1 MATVAR
7 VTQASV
13 APQPLPNVRG
23 PSEMTGNETAGLVR
37 GLESAAG
44 VVGQIAQQAQEK
56 ADTVGVLEARRK
68 LGDWERS
75 WFSADNPNGVY
86 ARKGKE
92 ALGVIDD
99 VAPDFETVQGEI
111 LQTLRSPKARDAF
124 LSYAGQTRES
134 MLNRIN
140 SYAVD
145 ENNRYVAE
153 EFKASLTN
161 SADRA
166 AEAAL
171 DGRFEDQAREAE
183 FGLQTLRSMQKINGE
198 SEDVYKMR
206 EQAFLTTVHST
217 AVNGLLAK
225 GDINA
230 ASTYF
235 DDNADMISPEAA
247 GQLMA
252 RMKPLQDEA
261 AAEAFVNGF
270 ESGGDA
276 ATLGGDLT
284 IDMIWSSQI
293 QQESGNRQVDANGVP
308 ITSSAGAIG
317 VAQIMPDTGPIAA
330 KYAGVAWDPVRFKTD
345 KDYNMRLGR
354 AYMEAQV
361 STFGSVQLGLAAYN
375 AGPGAVAGWTKPKGV
390 VTVVGKRRYTG
401 LGDPR
406 KGEISIDEFI
416 AKIPYTET
424 REYVQKITAKA
435 GRGSAAPAGAT
446 RSSAGPMQTLD
457 PKATLEDKLRAA
469 QGITDLGR
477 KRAIEQKIRDRHNL
491 AKQAENE
498 REAAVLEDVN
508 SKVWAAPVGMP
519 LEKIPGVTPD
529 QIAFITQKGH
539 RDNYERIISDRIQG
553 TLPKTDAVLFE
564 TLRRQSVEDPDG
576 FSKQR
581 NLILANS
588 HKFAADDY
596 EMLLG
601 RVDAINNPKKAGE
614 RADWATDEQRLANIN
629 RDLGI
634 KEGPAGKDERAAVS
648 RAYMDAERAFIQ
660 SNDGRKPT
668 PEQRDAMALKVRQN
682 LAEARANG
690 VNIATRDARAAEFD
704 GAVDMETKRKAAA
717 RLRARNGREP
727 TDAEV
732 LRYIADTVANRT
744 QK

>member
-1 MATVAR
+1 MAQVAR
-7 VTQASV
+7 VTGPSV

-37 GLESAAG
+37 GLEAVSG
-44 VVGQIAQQAQEK
+44 VVGRIAEQAQEK

-99 VAPDFETVQGEI
+99 VAPNFETVQGEI

-171 DGRFEDQAREAE
+171 DGRYEDQAREAE

-235 DDNADMISPEAA
+235 DDNADMIGPEAA

-261 AAEAFVNGF
+261 AALDFVNGV
-270 ESGGDA
+270 ESG
-276 ATLGGDLT
+276 ATAESMGANLT
-284 IDMIWSSQI
+284 TDMVWNAQI
-293 QQESGNRQVDANGVP
+293 YQESEGKQFGP
-308 ITSSAGAIG
+308 SGQPLTSSAGAIG
-317 VAQIMPDTGPIAA
+317 VAQVMPATGPIAA
-330 KYAGVAWDPVRFKTD
+330 KYAGIPWDPVKFKTD

-354 AYMEAQV
+354 AYMDAQV

-375 AGPGAVAGWTKPKGV
+375 AGPGAVQKWLRK
-390 VTVVGKRRYTG
+390 Y
-401 LGDPR
+401 GDPR
-406 KGEISIDEFI
+406 RGEISIDEFV

-424 REYVQKITAKA
+424 REYVQKITSKA
-435 GRGSAAPAGAT
+435 GGGTQTSARAT
-446 RSSAGPMQTLD
+446 PVRQPGPN
-457 PKATLEDKLRAA
+457 ATLEEKLRVTEGMPVGGYRNKVEA
-469 QGITDLGR
+469 L
-477 KRAIEQKIRDRHNL
+477 IRDRHNL

-519 LEKIPGVTPD
+519 LTKIPGITPD

-601 RVDAINNPKKAGE
+601 RVDAINNPKNAGE

-634 KEGPAGKDERAAVS
+634 PSGKNGNDERAAVS

-690 VNIATRDARAAEFD
+690 VNIAKRDKLAAEFD

-732 LRYIADTVANRT
+732 LRYIAEATANRN
-744 QK
+744 KK

>member
-1 MATVAR
+1 
-7 VTQASV
+7 
-13 APQPLPNVRG
+13 
-23 PSEMTGNETAGLVR
+23 MTGNETAGLVR
-37 GLESAAG
+37 GLEAVSG
-44 VVGQIAQQAQEK
+44 VVGRIAEQAQEK

-99 VAPDFETVQGEI
+99 VAPNFETVQGEI

-171 DGRFEDQAREAE
+171 DGRYEDQAREAE

-235 DDNADMISPEAA
+235 DDNADMIGPEAA

-261 AAEAFVNGF
+261 AALDFVNGV
-270 ESGGDA
+270 ESG
-276 ATLGGDLT
+276 ATAESMGANLT
-284 IDMIWSSQI
+284 TDMVWNAQI
-293 QQESGNRQVDANGVP
+293 YQESEGKQFGP
-308 ITSSAGAIG
+308 SGQPLTSSAGAIG
-317 VAQIMPDTGPIAA
+317 VAQVMPATGPIAA
-330 KYAGVAWDPVRFKTD
+330 KYAGIPWDPVKFKTD

-354 AYMEAQV
+354 AYMDAQV

-375 AGPGAVAGWTKPKGV
+375 AGPGAVQKWLRK
-390 VTVVGKRRYTG
+390 Y
-401 LGDPR
+401 GDPR
-406 KGEISIDEFI
+406 RGEISIDEFV

-424 REYVQKITAKA
+424 REYVQKITSKA
-435 GRGSAAPAGAT
+435 GGGTQTSARAT
-446 RSSAGPMQTLD
+446 PVRQPGPN
-457 PKATLEDKLRAA
+457 ATLEEKLRVTEGMPVGGYRNKVEA
-469 QGITDLGR
+469 L
-477 KRAIEQKIRDRHNL
+477 IRDRHNL

-519 LEKIPGVTPD
+519 LTKIPGITPD

-601 RVDAINNPKKAGE
+601 RVDAINNPKNAGE

-634 KEGPAGKDERAAVS
+634 PSGKNGNDERAAVS

-690 VNIATRDARAAEFD
+690 VNIAKRDKLAAEFD

-732 LRYIADTVANRT
+732 LRYIAEATANRN
-744 QK
+744 KK